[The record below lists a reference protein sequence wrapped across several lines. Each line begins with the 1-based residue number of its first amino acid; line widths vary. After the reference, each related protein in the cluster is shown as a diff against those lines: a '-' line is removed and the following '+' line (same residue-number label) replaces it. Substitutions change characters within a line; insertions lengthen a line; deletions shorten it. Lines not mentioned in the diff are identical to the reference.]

1 MMRAAPI
8 RLFLAAN
15 AAILGALLAI
25 AGCGSS
31 GQTFTSPSPVSKCA
45 VSFDAPATTL
55 PSSGGSGALTIKT
68 ERECQWTAQAEGSW
82 LSITAGASGQGE
94 GSVQFNAAQNNDP
107 VSRSGAITV
116 NGLRAALTQS
126 AADCRFQLATT
137 SQSFGQVGGTGTV
150 NVQASSSLCAWTATS
165 DADWISITSGASGRG
180 SAPVA
185 FTVAPTTGPP
195 RAGTLT
201 VAGFRFNV
209 SQTEGCTFAIAPPSF
224 TTGAAGGSNVVA
236 VTAGPGCPWTASSD
250 VTWISIATG
259 AGTGNG
265 TVPFTVSPSNG
276 PARTGTL
283 TVAGQLFTVTQSG
296 GCSFD
301 VSPQSVSVDPA
312 GGTRQVI
319 VGGSAGCAWSAAS
332 SVPWIT
338 VTSGDSGSGPGVVTF
353 TAAAT
358 DGPSRTGTLT
368 VAGQTVTVV
377 QSQGCSVA
385 LAPASQNVSSDGG
398 TGSVSVTAG
407 AGCPWNATSSA
418 SWLTIT
424 SGASGSGSGTV
435 AFRAAATTGPS
446 RSATI
451 TVAGQSVTI
460 VQGEGCTA
468 SLSPATQNVSAS
480 GANGTVNVTIGAG
493 CAWKASSDASWLTIT
508 SGGSGTGNG
517 TINFSAASTSG
528 PARTGTITVEGQT
541 AKVVQAQGCTFDIS
555 PDSKDV
561 AATGGDVTVAVAAGA
576 GCGWTSRNNAPW
588 IGVSDSGTGNGSARV
603 HIEANP
609 GPARSGTATIAG
621 RTFTVNQSSGC
632 SLSLS
637 SSSATVPSGGG
648 SGSFDVRGG
657 DGCNWTA
664 SSNAPWLTI
673 TGNASGAGNGT
684 VRYSAQPNSGPQ
696 RTGTIAVGSQSF
708 TVTQEGACSY
718 SLNSTS
724 QNVGSGGGTLSVD
737 VAAAGGCAWTATSN
751 APWITV
757 ASGGSGSGNGTV
769 QLAVAASSEG
779 ERRGTATIAGQTF
792 TVVQASGCAVS
803 LSPTG
808 QNVPAGGAPGSFT
821 VNTGAGCAWTA
832 TSNVPWISV
841 TSGGSGTGTGSVQ
854 FTVAANGGA
863 ARTGTITVSGQT
875 FTVNQDAGCSPTVA
889 PETIGAPAGGASQ
902 PVNVTTSP
910 DCSWTAVS
918 NAPWIVVSA
927 GASGSGNGTVQLDI
941 QANGGPARSG
951 TATIAGRTVTVNQDS
966 GCTISIA
973 PQGQRAPVTGGPG
986 TVAVTAGAG
995 CAWTAVS
1002 NVPWITI
1009 TDGNSGSGSGNVQ
1022 YLVEANGTG
1031 APRTGTIAIGGQTF
1045 TLDQSGDSSG
1055 PGARIRQ

>member
-1 MMRAAPI
+1 MMRVAPI
-8 RLFLAAN
+8 RVFSAAT
-15 AAILGALLAI
+15 AAIVAAVLAI

-55 PSSGGSGALTIKT
+55 PPSGGTGALTIKT
-68 ERECQWTAQAEGSW
+68 ERECQWTAQAEGTW

-94 GSVQFNAAQNNDP
+94 GAVQFNAAQNNDP
-107 VSRSGAITV
+107 VSRSGAIMV
-116 NGLRAALTQS
+116 NGLRAQLTQS

-150 NVQASSSLCAWTATS
+150 NVQASSSLCAWTASS
-165 DADWISITSGASGRG
+165 DADWISITSGANGRG

-201 VAGFRFNV
+201 IAGFRFNV
-209 SQTEGCTFAIAPPSF
+209 SQAEGCTFAIAPPSF
-224 TTGAAGGSNVVA
+224 TTGAGGGSNVVA

-259 AGTGNG
+259 AGIGNG

-276 PARTGTL
+276 PTRTGTL
-283 TVAGQLFTVTQSG
+283 TVAGHLFTVTQSA

-312 GGTRQVI
+312 GGARQVI
-319 VGGSAGCAWSAAS
+319 VGGAAGCAWSAAS
-332 SVPWIT
+332 NVPWIT
-338 VTSGDSGSGPGVVTF
+338 LTSGAGGSGPGVVTF
-353 TAAAT
+353 TAAAS

-377 QSQGCSVA
+377 QSAGCSIA
-385 LAPASQNVSSDGG
+385 LSPASQNVPAGGG

-407 AGCPWNATSSA
+407 PGCAWNASTNA
-418 SWLTIT
+418 NWITIT
-424 SGASGSGSGTV
+424 SGASGNGSGTV
-435 AFRAAATTGPS
+435 GFSAAATTGPS

-451 TVAGQSVTI
+451 SVAGQSVTI

-468 SLSPATQNVSAS
+468 SLSPGTQNVSAS
-480 GANGTVNVTIGAG
+480 GGTGTVAVTIGPG

-517 TINFSAASTSG
+517 TINFSAAATSG
-528 PARTGTITVEGQT
+528 PSRTGTISVEGQT
-541 AKVVQAQGCTFDIS
+541 AKIVQAQGCTFDIS
-555 PDSKDV
+555 PESQSV
-561 AATGGDVTVAVAAGA
+561 GAGVSDVTVAVAAGP
-576 GCGWTSRNNAPW
+576 GCAWTSRNNAPW

-632 SLSLS
+632 TLSLS

-648 SGSFDVRGG
+648 TGSFDVRGG

-673 TGNASGAGNGT
+673 TGNASGIGNGT

-696 RTGTIAVGSQSF
+696 RTGVIAVGSLSF

-718 SLNSTS
+718 SLNSTT
-724 QNVGSGGGTLSVD
+724 QNVGSGGGTVSVD

-769 QLAVAASSEG
+769 QLAVAPSGEG
-779 ERRGTATIAGQTF
+779 ERRGTVTIAGQTF
-792 TVVQASGCAVS
+792 TVVQASGCSVS
-803 LSPTG
+803 LAPTSQG
-808 QNVPAGGAPGSFT
+808 MPAGGGSGSFT
-821 VNTGAGCAWTA
+821 VNAGPGCAWTA
-832 TSNVPWISV
+832 TPNVPWISV
-841 TSGGSGTGTGSVQ
+841 TSNPSGSGSGSVQ
-854 FTVAANGGA
+854 FTAAQNTGA
-863 ARTGTITVSGQT
+863 ARSGTIGVGGQT
-875 FTVNQDAGCSPTVA
+875 FTINQDAGCSPSVA
-889 PETIGAPAGGASQ
+889 PETINAPAGGASQ
-902 PVNVTTSP
+902 PVTVTTSP

-918 NAPWIVVSA
+918 NAPWITVSA
-927 GASGSGNGTVQLDI
+927 GANGSGSGTVQLDV
-941 QANGGPARSG
+941 QANTGPARSG
-951 TATIAGRTVTVNQDS
+951 TATIAGRIVTVNQDS
-966 GCTISIA
+966 GCTFSIA
-973 PQGQRAPVTGGPG
+973 PLAQSMNQNGGPG
-986 TVAVTAGAG
+986 SVTVTAGTG

-1002 NVPWITI
+1002 NVPWIRI
-1009 TDGNSGSGSGNVQ
+1009 TDGASGSGSGAVQ
-1022 YLVEANGTG
+1022 YVVDVNTTG
-1031 APRTGTIAIGGQTF
+1031 APRVGTLTIAGQTF
-1045 TLDQSGDSSG
+1045 TINQSADNSG
-1055 PGARIRQ
+1055 PGARIRE

>member
-1 MMRAAPI
+1 MMRIPPFRVITAAT
-8 RLFLAAN
+8 
-15 AAILGALLAI
+15 AAIVAAGLAI

-55 PSSGGSGALTIKT
+55 PPSGGSGALTIKT

-94 GSVQFNAAQNNDP
+94 GAVQFNAAQNTDP

-150 NVQASSSLCAWTATS
+150 NVQASSSLCAWTASS
-165 DADWISITSGASGRG
+165 DADWISITSGANGRG

-201 VAGFRFNV
+201 IAGFRFNV
-209 SQTEGCTFAIAPPSF
+209 SQAEGCTFAIAPPSF
-224 TTGAAGGSNVVA
+224 AAGAAGASNVVA

-301 VSPQSVSVDPA
+301 VAPQSVTVDPA
-312 GGTRQVI
+312 GGARQVI

-338 VTSGDSGSGPGVVTF
+338 VTSGGGGSGPGVVAF
-353 TAAAT
+353 TVAAT

-385 LAPASQNVSSDGG
+385 LAPASQNVGADGG

-407 AGCPWNATSSA
+407 AGCTWNATSSA
-418 SWLTIT
+418 SWLSIT
-424 SGASGSGSGTV
+424 SGASGSGSGSI

-451 TVAGQSVTI
+451 SVAGQSVTI

-468 SLSPATQNVSAS
+468 SLSPGTQNVSAS
-480 GANGTVNVTIGAG
+480 GGTGTISVAIGSG
-493 CAWKASSDASWLTIT
+493 CAWRASSDASWLTIT

-517 TINFSAASTSG
+517 TINFSAASTTG
-528 PARTGTITVEGQT
+528 PSRTGNISVEGQT

-555 PDSKDV
+555 PESKDV
-561 AATGGDVTVAVAAGA
+561 AASGEDVTVAVAASA
-576 GCGWTSRNNAPW
+576 GCGWTSRNNVSW

-637 SSSATVPSGGG
+637 SSSATVPSGGA

-657 DGCNWTA
+657 DGCSWTA

-673 TGNASGAGNGT
+673 TGNASGTGNGT
-684 VRYSAQPNSGPQ
+684 VRYSAQANSGPQ
-696 RTGTIAVGSQSF
+696 RTGTITVGSLSF

-779 ERRGTATIAGQTF
+779 ERRGTVTIAGQTF
-792 TVVQASGCAVS
+792 TVVQASGCTVS

-808 QNVPAGGAPGSFT
+808 QGVPAGGGQGAFT
-821 VNTGAGCAWTA
+821 VNAGAGCAWTA
-832 TSNVPWISV
+832 TANVPWISV
-841 TSGGSGTGTGSVQ
+841 TSGASGTGSGSVQ
-854 FTVAANGGA
+854 FTVAANPGA
-863 ARTGTITVSGQT
+863 ARTGTISVSGQT
-875 FTVNQDAGCSPTVA
+875 FTVNQDAGCNPSVA
-889 PETIGAPAGGASQ
+889 PETINAPAGGASQ

-927 GASGSGNGTVQLDI
+927 GASGSGNGTVQLDV
-941 QANGGPARSG
+941 QANGGPPRSG

-966 GCTISIA
+966 GCTFSIA
-973 PQGQRAPVTGGPG
+973 PLAQSMNQNGGPG
-986 TVAVTAGAG
+986 SVTVTAGAG

-1009 TDGNSGSGSGNVQ
+1009 SAGTTGSGSGTVQ
-1022 YLVEANGTG
+1022 YTVDVNGTG
-1031 APRTGTIAIGGQTF
+1031 APRTGTLTIAGQTF
-1045 TLDQSGDSSG
+1045 TVSQSADSSG